1 MLKSGYCPLEKNA
14 EKLYKKTDQGQ
25 SKEIRLVD
33 GNTEASKTQ
42 EPGPGSGEKKTTV
55 THSHLQLSKVI
66 CW

>member
-42 EPGPGSGEKKTTV
+42 EPGPGSGKKNKKQNC
-55 THSHLQLSKVI
+55 HSLTFPAI
-66 CW
+66 